1 MTFWDFMF
9 WTAVISL
16 AAPFV
21 IGLLVVLFKGIA
33 SLFKDEL

>member
-16 AAPFV
+16 AAPLV
-21 IGLLVVLFKGIA
+21 IGILVIIGKGIT
-33 SLFKDEL
+33 SMFKNDL

>member
-16 AAPFV
+16 AGPLIIGILV
-21 IGLLVVLFKGIA
+21 IIAKGIT
-33 SLFKDEL
+33 SMFKDDL